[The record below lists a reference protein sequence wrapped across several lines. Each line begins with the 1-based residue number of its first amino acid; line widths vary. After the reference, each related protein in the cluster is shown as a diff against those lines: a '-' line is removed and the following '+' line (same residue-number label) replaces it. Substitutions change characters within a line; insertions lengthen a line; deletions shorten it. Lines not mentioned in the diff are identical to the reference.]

1 MSTLRPTSGNELA
14 DIVASAAAEG
24 RRLALRGGGSKS
36 AIGAPDA
43 RATVVEMTGF
53 AGVIDYDPAELVLTL
68 GAGTPLAEVQA
79 LVAGENQMLAF
90 DPFDHGPIFRA
101 SAGASTIGGVVAA
114 GIAGSRRVSAGGA
127 RDHLLGFAGVS
138 GRGERFVAG
147 ARVVKNV
154 TGYDLPKLVCGS
166 WGRLV
171 AMTELTLR
179 VLPRPREAVTQV
191 FHGFSPG
198 EALTILTAAMRSQAS
213 VAAAAHLPGHLRGGQ
228 AITALRLEG
237 FGPSIR
243 ARMAMLDDLLGG
255 IGKGELMSGAEAN
268 ALWSDL
274 HTLAPLDDERPLW
287 RISLPANGCSTLI
300 AALRPAGARYLIDW
314 AGGLIWLTCDGAAE
328 RVRRTASSVG
338 GHAMLVRAD
347 AATRAVTPAFHPQP
361 RALAALEARVRRAFD
376 PAGIFETGRFGDMAC
391 AD

>member
-1 MSTLRPTSGNELA
+1 MSVLRPTSGKHLA

-24 RRLALRGGGSKS
+24 RWLALRGGGSKS

-43 RATVVEMTGF
+43 RATVVDMTGF

-68 GAGTPLAEVQA
+68 GAGTPLAEVKA

-90 DPFDHGPIFRA
+90 DPFDHGPIFGA
-101 SAGASTIGGVVAA
+101 PVGASTIGGVVAA
-114 GIAGSRRVSAGGA
+114 GIAGSRRISAGGA

-138 GRGERFVAG
+138 GRGEQFVAG

-171 AMTELTLR
+171 AMTELTLK
-179 VLPRPREAVTQV
+179 VLPRPRESATQV
-191 FHGFSPG
+191 FHGFPLSD
-198 EALTILTAAMRSQAS
+198 ALTIITAAMRSRAS
-213 VAAAAHLPGHLRGGQ
+213 VAAAAYIPGHLRGGP

-237 FGPSIR
+237 FGPSIK
-243 ARMAMLDDLLGG
+243 ARMAMLDELLARF
-255 IGKGELMSGAEAN
+255 GKAVSISNAEAD

-287 RISLPANGCSTLI
+287 RISLPANGCAKLI
-300 AALRPAGARYLIDW
+300 AALQSARARYLVDW
-314 AGGLIWLTCDGAAE
+314 AGSLIWLTCDAVPE
-328 RVRRTASSVG
+328 RVRSTASSVG

-347 AATRAVTPAFHPQP
+347 AVTRAVSPAFHPQP

-376 PAGIFETGRFGDMAC
+376 PAGVFETGRFRDTSHAN
-391 AD
+391 